1 MNNNDSVN
9 LKKRNVFSIF
19 IFILFHF
26 FLTGHVGLVG
36 ILTFVNEIINL
47 QMFWFRVLRGG
58 LSFNML
64 LDTTGTLKIIASG
77 MQRFV

>member
-9 LKKRNVFSIF
+9 QKKRNVFF
-19 IFILFHF
+19 YFFILFYF

-47 QMFWFRVLRGG
+47 QMFWFRVLHGG
-58 LSFNML
+58 LSFNMP